1 MIYPAGRVR
10 RRQSSRRQRPF
21 RRITVVLAVMIL
33 AGLVARSA
41 FRHNSSESSS
51 SKIGLSSGWTFT
63 SASQNL
69 VTRTQQAVPSQVFG
83 RSQRAVYPYSV
94 VPGGVVTP
102 QELREASDHDR
113 IVATHYAGF
122 DFRKARVIQVKHA
135 RLVYLSYRIGDQVFW
150 TKKRMSLRVGESL
163 ITDGK
168 TTARTRC
175 GNQVSEVPHLITS
188 PAEPAVEVLDQQ
200 IAAPAMPA
208 VPFESALLQPPGFGT
223 AALPPTGG
231 GLPPGLTAFP
241 PIGGGGCAPT
251 PGSPCH
257 PITPPTITPPP
268 VNMPDP
274 GEPSLLGSLA
284 LFWLGV
290 AGVYFH
296 RWKMRSKPR
305 NFVLRLR

>member
-1 MIYPAGRVR
+1 LSYPAGRVR
-10 RRQSSRRQRPF
+10 RRQSSRRQHPF
-21 RRITVVLAVMIL
+21 RRIAMVVALIVV
-33 AGLVARSA
+33 VAFGARIA
-41 FRHNSSESSS
+41 FRHHSSRSSLS
-51 SKIGLSSGWTFT
+51 NIDSSSGWTFT
-63 SASQNL
+63 TASQNP
-69 VTRTQQAVPSQVFG
+69 VTRTQEAVPSEVF
-83 RSQRAVYPYSV
+83 RKSQPVVYPYSV
-94 VPGGVVTP
+94 VPGGVSTP

-122 DFRKARVIQVKHA
+122 DFHRARVIQVKQA

-150 TKKRMSLRVGESL
+150 TKKRMSLRVGENL

-175 GNQVSEVPHLITS
+175 GNQVSEIPHLITS

-223 AALPPTGG
+223 VALPPTGG

-274 GEPSLLGSLA
+274 DEPSLLGSLA

-296 RWKMRSKPR
+296 RWKMRAKPR